1 MIKFCNSL
9 EELSNRIMTE
19 YYFKDPKDGWVEK
32 FRFGMT
38 LIESVKE
45 FHLKDIEKIELANLY
60 SFDFYKID
68 QVKLFQLLN
77 KAFKKAIIIQE
88 ELDI

>member
-1 MIKFCNSL
+1 MIKFCSSI
-9 EELSNRIMTE
+9 EELTDRVIIE
-19 YYFKDPKDGWVEK
+19 YYLKNPQDGWKEK
-32 FRFGMT
+32 LLSDMT
-38 LIESVKE
+38 LTESVKE

-60 SFDFYKID
+60 SCDFYKID

-77 KAFKKAIIIQE
+77 KAFKKTIIIQE

>member
-1 MIKFCNSL
+1 MIRICNSL
-9 EELSNRIMTE
+9 EELSKRIMSE
-19 YYFKDPKDGWVEK
+19 YYFKDPSDGWVEK

-38 LIESVKE
+38 LAESVKE
-45 FHLKDIEKIELANLY
+45 LHLKDIEKITLSNLY
-60 SFDFYKID
+60 LCDFYKID

-77 KAFKKAIIIQE
+77 KAFKKTMIVQE